1 MVFSKRGPMIRL
13 RDLLNITP
21 GRLPAGPL
29 NAITDVA
36 GVRVGHAT
44 LITGDGGLLPGEGP
58 VRTGVTAILPHG
70 GNLYHEKVAAAVR
83 TINGFGKS
91 IGFEQIREL
100 GTLETPITLTNTLNV
115 GLVADAVIAY
125 MLRDNADIGISTGTI
140 NPVVG
145 ECNDG
150 FLNDIRGRHV
160 RQAAVWQAIET
171 ASAGPVA
178 EGNVGAGTGTSCF
191 QFKGGIGTA
200 SRRVLA
206 GKFTVGALVQTNF
219 GERVELTMF
228 GVPLGHHLQAEDLPT
243 TGPGSIMIVLA
254 TDAPLDARQLGR
266 LAMRAAFGLARTGST
281 CHHGSGDFAIA
292 FSTANRY
299 PHYPAEIIQDR
310 SGLPTDAART
320 MDALFLGVI
329 ESVEEAV
336 LNALLAAETMIGRD
350 GNTLYALPHAKVIE
364 LWQHYRPAR

>member
-1 MVFSKRGPMIRL
+1 MRL
-13 RDLLNITP
+13 CDLIGMSP

-29 NAITDVA
+29 NAITDVP
-36 GVRVGHAT
+36 GVRVGHVT
-44 LITGDGGLLPGEGP
+44 LIAGEGS

-70 GNLYHEKVAAAVR
+70 DNLFREKVAAAVR
-83 TINGFGKS
+83 TINGYGKS

-100 GTLETPITLTNTLNV
+100 GTLETPITLTNTLNA

-125 MLRDNADIGISTGTI
+125 MLRDNADIGVSTGSV

-200 SRRVLA
+200 SRHVLD
-206 GKFTVGALVQTNF
+206 GQFTVGALVQTNF
-219 GERVELTMF
+219 GARVELTMC
-228 GVPLGHHLQAEDLPT
+228 GVPVGHHMQEENLPT

-281 CHHGSGDFAIA
+281 CHHGSGDFVIA

-299 PHYPAEIIQDR
+299 PHYPTALVQER
-310 SGLPTDAART
+310 SGLPTNAAPT
-320 MDALFLGVI
+320 MNALFLAVI
-329 ESVEEAV
+329 EAVEEAI
-336 LNALLAAETMIGRD
+336 LNALLAAETMTGRD
-350 GNTLYALPHAKVIE
+350 GNTLHAIPQAKLIE
-364 LWQHYRPAR
+364 IWRHYRPID